1 MEKINHD
8 DMSLD
13 EIIEYYKD
21 KKFFMYSCNCP
32 QWNRALLRIREKY
45 GEVRPNPQTGF
56 GVIHKGE

>member
-1 MEKINHD
+1 
-8 DMSLD
+8 MSLD